1 MKEDQIRAAVCDV
14 CHKIWQQGWAA
25 ANDGNVSVKMGEGR
39 FLATPTGIS
48 KSMITPEMLVI
59 INEKGELLQDADQK
73 EKKYSAALEDLYSD
87 SGRFRTD
94 ACNRSTQPE

>member
-1 MKEDQIRAAVCDV
+1 M
-14 CHKIWQQGWAA
+14 
-25 ANDGNVSVKMGEGR
+25 
-39 FLATPTGIS
+39 FLVAEP
-48 KSMITPEMLVI
+48 
-59 INEKGELLQDADQK
+59 LQDADKK